1 MGEPLNGKKTPGGG
15 KEMSM
20 ETRLLLAF
28 GLMGLVL
35 FATQYFL
42 PKPVPP
48 PADKKAAAAPAA
60 APQAA
65 AAPESAAPP
74 QSAPPAKAK
83 AAAPK
88 SGAEAAPA
96 RVVAEKEEI
105 HILETDVYRIVF
117 ANRGAAVRSW
127 VLKRYRD
134 SEGKP
139 VDLVNAAAAP
149 RAGWAWSYIFP
160 REKPAIDLNKALF
173 AVSRPEPLVIEFR
186 YDDGSTRALKRFHF
200 EQKLYR
206 GQFLSEVES
215 NGRPVEHHL
224 AWRGGFGDRT
234 VHNPSG
240 VQKSVY
246 YDAVR
251 QKLVE
256 EGVHSP
262 DKGPLT
268 VTGTFHFAGIEDT
281 YFAAVVLP
289 RGEASLEFTAWSDP
303 VPEKEGGEEKPHVG
317 VSLGGKAR
325 NEWAFFVGPKDTNI
339 LRSTDRKLETMID
352 WGWFWFIAKPLFLA
366 LHWIHDNWT
375 GNWGWAIVIAT
386 VIINLAMLP
395 LRFSQLKSSQKMAQ
409 IQPELQAI
417 QAKYKGLSMKDPK
430 RQKMNEEMIALYQ
443 KHGINPMGGCLPLLL
458 QMPFFIAFFKVL
470 SVAIE
475 LRGAQWLWVADLSQ
489 PEASAIRLLPIGMLL
504 TQVILQKMTPVASPD
519 PSQQRLMMVLMP
531 VMLTVLF
538 YSASSGLVLYW
549 LTGNVVGIVQQYF
562 FNKTAVKAAPAP
574 AAKKKQGTA

>member
-1 MGEPLNGKKTPGGG
+1 M
-15 KEMSM
+15 
-20 ETRLLLAF
+20 
-28 GLMGLVL
+28 
-35 FATQYFL
+35 
-42 PKPVPP
+42 
-48 PADKKAAAAPAA
+48 
-60 APQAA
+60 
-65 AAPESAAPP
+65 
-74 QSAPPAKAK
+74 
-83 AAAPK
+83 
-88 SGAEAAPA
+88 
-96 RVVAEKEEI
+96 AEKEET
-105 HILETDVYRIVF
+105 HVLETSVYRIVF
-117 ANRGAAVRSW
+117 SNRGAVIRSW
-127 VLKRYRD
+127 VLKRYCD
-134 SEGKP
+134 GKGDP
-139 VDLVNAAAAP
+139 VELVNAAAAP
-149 RAGWAWSYIFP
+149 KAGWVYSYVFP
-160 REKPAIDLNKALF
+160 REKPATDLNKALF
-173 AVSRPEPLVIEFR
+173 AVAQPDALTLEFR
-186 YDDGSTRALKRFHF
+186 YDDGTTSAVKQFRF
-200 EQKLYR
+200 EQDRYR
-206 GQFLSEVES
+206 GHVMSEVAS
-215 NGRPVEHHL
+215 QGRPVEHHL

-234 VHNPSG
+234 VHNPTG
-240 VQKSVY
+240 VQKTVY
-246 YDAVR
+246 YDAAR

-262 DKGPLT
+262 DKGPIT
-268 VTGTFHFAGIEDT
+268 TTGTFHFAGIEDT
-281 YFAAVVLP
+281 YFAAVALP
-289 RGEASLEFTAWSDP
+289 RGETSMEVTAWSDEA
-303 VPEKEGGEEKPHVG
+303 PEAEGGEEKPHAG
-317 VSLGGKAR
+317 VSLGGRAR
-325 NEWAFFVGPKDTNI
+325 NEWAFFVGPKDTGI

-386 VIINLAMLP
+386 VIINAVMLP

-475 LRGAQWLWVADLSQ
+475 LRGATWMWVTDLSQ
-489 PEASAIRLLPIGMLL
+489 PETTVIRFLPVGMLV

-562 FNKTAVKAAPAP
+562 FNRMAVKPAAAPAP
-574 AAKKKQGTA
+574 APASRKK

>member
-1 MGEPLNGKKTPGGG
+1 MGEDNRKRPFGG
-15 KEMSM
+15 EMSM

-35 FATQYFL
+35 LSTQYFL
-42 PKPVPP
+42 PQPPP
-48 PADKKAAAAPAA
+48 PAAEKKAAAAPAPSGGQPQEKADA
-60 APQAA
+60 AQSPARQAA
-65 AAPESAAPP
+65 AVDSPAAGP
-74 QSAPPAKAK
+74 
-83 AAAPK
+83 
-88 SGAEAAPA
+88 G
-96 RVVAEKEEI
+96 RIVGEKDETY
-105 HILETDVYRIVF
+105 ILETDVYRIVF
-117 ANRGAAVRSW
+117 TNRGAAIRSW

-134 SEGKP
+134 SEGRP
-139 VDLVNAAAAP
+139 VELVNAAAAP
-149 RAGWAWSYIFP
+149 KAGWAYSYVFP
-160 REKPAIDLNKALF
+160 REKPAVDLNGVLF
-173 AVSRPEPLVIEFR
+173 AVSQPSPLVIEFR
-186 YDDGSTRALKRFHF
+186 YNDGTTAAVKRFQF

-206 GQFLSEVES
+206 GQLLSEVTS
-215 NGRPVEHHL
+215 QGRPIEHHL

-234 VHNPSG
+234 VHNPTG
-240 VQKSVY
+240 VQKTVY
-246 YDAVR
+246 YDAVK

-268 VTGTFHFAGIEDT
+268 VTGSFHFAGIEDT
-281 YFAAVVLP
+281 YFAAVALP

-303 VPEKEGGEEKPHVG
+303 APEKPGGEEKPHAG
-317 VSLGGKAR
+317 VSLGGRAR
-325 NEWAFFVGPKDTNI
+325 NEWTFFVGPKDTDV
-339 LRSTDRKLETMID
+339 LRATDRKLETMID

-366 LHWIHDNWT
+366 LRWIHDHWT

-395 LRFSQLKSSQKMAQ
+395 LRLSQLKSAQKMAL

-417 QAKYKGLSMKDPK
+417 QARYKGLSMKDPK

-475 LRGAQWLWVADLSQ
+475 LRGAPWLWVTDLSQ
-489 PEASAIRLLPIGMLL
+489 PEASAIRLLPLGMLV

-562 FNKTAVKAAPAP
+562 FNRMAVKPAPAAAPAP
-574 AAKKKQGTA
+574 KKK

>member
-1 MGEPLNGKKTPGGG
+1 MGEANRKRPFGG
-15 KEMSM
+15 EMSM

-35 FATQYFL
+35 FSTQYFL
-42 PKPVPP
+42 PQPPP
-48 PADKKAAAAPAA
+48 PAAEKKTAAAPAPSGGQPQEKADA
-60 APQAA
+60 APSPAREAA
-65 AAPESAAPP
+65 AVDSPAAGP
-74 QSAPPAKAK
+74 
-83 AAAPK
+83 
-88 SGAEAAPA
+88 G
-96 RVVAEKEEI
+96 RIVGEKDETY
-105 HILETDVYRIVF
+105 ILETDVYRIVF
-117 ANRGAAVRSW
+117 TNRGAAIRSW

-134 SEGKP
+134 SEGRP
-139 VDLVNAAAAP
+139 VELVNAAAAP
-149 RAGWAWSYIFP
+149 KAGWAYSYIFP
-160 REKPAIDLNKALF
+160 REKPAVDLNGVLF
-173 AVSRPEPLVIEFR
+173 AVSQPSPLVIEFR
-186 YDDGSTRALKRFHF
+186 YNDGTTAAVKRFQF

-206 GQFLSEVES
+206 GQLLSEVTS
-215 NGRPVEHHL
+215 QGRPIEHHL

-234 VHNPSG
+234 VHNPTG
-240 VQKSVY
+240 VQKTVY
-246 YDAVR
+246 YDAVK

-268 VTGTFHFAGIEDT
+268 VTGSFHFAGIEDT
-281 YFAAVVLP
+281 YFAAVALP

-303 VPEKEGGEEKPHVG
+303 APEKPGGEEKPHAG
-317 VSLGGKAR
+317 VSLGGRAR
-325 NEWAFFVGPKDTNI
+325 NEWTFFVGPKDTDV

-366 LHWIHDNWT
+366 LRWIHDHWT

-395 LRFSQLKSSQKMAQ
+395 LRLSQLKSAQKMAL

-417 QAKYKGLSMKDPK
+417 QARYKGLSMKDPK

-475 LRGAQWLWVADLSQ
+475 LRGAPWLWVTDLSQ
-489 PEASAIRLLPIGMLL
+489 PEASAIRLLPLGMLL

-562 FNKTAVKAAPAP
+562 FNRMAAKPAPAP
-574 AAKKKQGTA
+574 KKK

>member
-1 MGEPLNGKKTPGGG
+1 MADSTSGKQKQPGG
-15 KEMSM
+15 EMSM
-20 ETRLLLAF
+20 EKRLLLAF

-35 FATQYFL
+35 FASQYFL
-42 PKPVPP
+42 PRPQAPP
-48 PADKKAAAAPAA
+48 QKKAGAAPARAAEPAPQTQPPAAAPAP
-60 APQAA
+60 APQPPAA
-65 AAPESAAPP
+65 RKQAAQQKSAAPELVAAD
-74 QSAPPAKAK
+74 
-83 AAAPK
+83 
-88 SGAEAAPA
+88 
-96 RVVAEKEEI
+96 KEET
-105 HILETDVYRIVF
+105 HILDTSVYRIVF
-117 ANRGAAVRSW
+117 SNRGAAVRSW

-134 SEGKP
+134 SAGNP
-139 VDLVNAAAAP
+139 VELVNAAAAP
-149 RAGWAWSYIFP
+149 KAGWAWSYVFP
-160 REKPAIDLNKALF
+160 REKPATDLNGALF
-173 AVSRPEPLVIEFR
+173 AVSRPDPLTLEFR
-186 YDDGSTRALKRFHF
+186 FNDGVTSAVKRFRF
-200 EQKLYR
+200 EQTRYR
-206 GQFLSEVES
+206 GQFFSEVS
-215 NGRPVEHHL
+215 SAGRPVEHHL

-234 VHNPSG
+234 VHNPTG
-240 VQKSVY
+240 VQKTVY
-246 YDAVR
+246 YDAAR

-256 EGVHSP
+256 EGVHSA
-262 DKGPLT
+262 DKGPLST
-268 VTGTFHFAGIEDT
+268 SGAFHFAGIEDT
-281 YFAAVVLP
+281 YFAAVALP
-289 RGEASLEFTAWSDP
+289 RGESSIEFTAWSDP
-303 VPEKEGGEEKPHVG
+303 VPESAGGEEKPHAG

-325 NEWAFFVGPKDTNI
+325 NEWTFFVGPKDTNI

-366 LHWIHDNWT
+366 LHWIHDHWT

-386 VIINLAMLP
+386 VIINLVMLP

-475 LRGAQWLWVADLSQ
+475 LRGATWLWVTDLSQ
-489 PEASAIRLLPIGMLL
+489 PEASFIRLLPIGMLL

-519 PSQQRLMMVLMP
+519 PSQQRIMMVMMP

-549 LTGNVVGIVQQYF
+549 LTGNVVGIIQQYF
-562 FNKTAVKAAPAP
+562 FNKTAVKPSPAP
-574 AAKKKQGTA
+574 AQAPRKK

>member
-1 MGEPLNGKKTPGGG
+1 MGEDNRKRPFGG
-15 KEMSM
+15 EMSM

-35 FATQYFL
+35 LSTQYFL
-42 PKPVPP
+42 PQPPP
-48 PADKKAAAAPAA
+48 PAAEKKAPAAPAPSGGQPPEKTDAAQSPASKAAAAGR
-60 APQAA
+60 
-65 AAPESAAPP
+65 PEA
-74 QSAPPAKAK
+74 
-83 AAAPK
+83 
-88 SGAEAAPA
+88 GPA
-96 RVVAEKEEI
+96 RIAGEKEEAY
-105 HILETDVYRIVF
+105 ILETDVYRIVF
-117 ANRGAAVRSW
+117 TNRGAAIRSW

-134 SEGKP
+134 SEGRP
-139 VDLVNAAAAP
+139 VELVNAAAAP
-149 RAGWAWSYIFP
+149 RAGWAYSYVFP
-160 REKPAIDLNKALF
+160 REKPAVDLNGVLF
-173 AVSRPEPLVIEFR
+173 AVSQPSPLVIEFR
-186 YDDGSTRALKRFHF
+186 YNDGTTAAVKRFQF

-206 GQFLSEVES
+206 GQLLSEVTS
-215 NGRPVEHHL
+215 QGRPIEHHL

-234 VHNPSG
+234 VHNPTG
-240 VQKSVY
+240 VQKTVY
-246 YDAVR
+246 YDAVK

-268 VTGTFHFAGIEDT
+268 VTGSFHFAGIEDT
-281 YFAAVVLP
+281 YFAAVALP

-303 VPEKEGGEEKPHVG
+303 APEKPGGEEKPHAG
-317 VSLGGKAR
+317 VSLGGRAR
-325 NEWAFFVGPKDTNI
+325 NEWTFFVGPKDTDV

-366 LHWIHDNWT
+366 LRWIHDHWT

-386 VIINLAMLP
+386 VIINIAMLP
-395 LRFSQLKSSQKMAQ
+395 LRLSQLKSAQKMAL

-417 QAKYKGLSMKDPK
+417 QARYKGLSMRDPK

-475 LRGAQWLWVADLSQ
+475 LRGAPWLWVTDLSQ
-489 PEASAIRLLPIGMLL
+489 PEASAIRLLPLGMLV
-504 TQVILQKMTPVASPD
+504 TQVILQRMTPVASPD
-519 PSQQRLMMVLMP
+519 PSQQRLMMVMMP

-562 FNKTAVKAAPAP
+562 FNRMAVKPASAP
-574 AAKKKQGTA
+574 KKK

>member
-1 MGEPLNGKKTPGGG
+1 MGEDNQKRPFSG
-15 KEMSM
+15 EMSM

-42 PKPVPP
+42 PKPPP
-48 PADKKAAAAPAA
+48 PAPEKKAAAPAQAAPASG
-60 APQAA
+60 Q
-65 AAPESAAPP
+65 PEQKTDTGQPSA
-74 QSAPPAKAK
+74 AK
-83 AAAPK
+83 AAAARTP
-88 SGAEAAPA
+88 EAATA
-96 RVVAEKEEI
+96 RIAGEKDETY
-105 HILETDVYRIVF
+105 ILETDVYRIVF
-117 ANRGAAVRSW
+117 SNRGAAIRSW

-134 SEGKP
+134 SEGRP
-139 VDLVNAAAAP
+139 VELVNAAAAP
-149 RAGWAWSYIFP
+149 KAGWAYSYVFP
-160 REKPAIDLNKALF
+160 REKPAVDLNGVLF
-173 AVSRPEPLVIEFR
+173 AVSQPSPLVIEFR
-186 YDDGSTRALKRFHF
+186 YNDGTTAAVKRFQF

-206 GQFLSEVES
+206 GQLLSEVTS
-215 NGRPVEHHL
+215 QGRPIEHHL

-234 VHNPSG
+234 VHNPTG
-240 VQKSVY
+240 VQKTVY
-246 YDAVR
+246 YDAAK

-268 VTGTFHFAGIEDT
+268 VTGSFHFAGIEDT
-281 YFAAVVLP
+281 YFAAVALP
-289 RGEASLEFTAWSDP
+289 RGEGSLEFTAWSDP
-303 VPEKEGGEEKPHVG
+303 VPEKPGGEEKPHAG
-317 VSLGGKAR
+317 VSLGGRAR
-325 NEWAFFVGPKDTNI
+325 NEWTFFVGPKDTDV

-366 LHWIHDNWT
+366 LHWIHDHWT

-386 VIINLAMLP
+386 VIINIAMLP

-475 LRGAQWLWVADLSQ
+475 LRGAQWLWVTDLSQ
-489 PEASAIRLLPIGMLL
+489 PEASAIRLLPLGMLL

-519 PSQQRLMMVLMP
+519 PSQQRLMMVMMP

-562 FNKTAVKAAPAP
+562 FNRMAVKPAPAAAPAP
-574 AAKKKQGTA
+574 KKK

>member
-1 MGEPLNGKKTPGGG
+1 MGEDNQQKRPFGGG
-15 KEMSM
+15 EMSM

-42 PKPVPP
+42 PKPPP
-48 PADKKAAAAPAA
+48 PAPPKKAAAPAPAA
-60 APQAA
+60 PQEAQGAAQPAPQKAA
-65 AAPESAAPP
+65 AAQPEQPSAARIV
-74 QSAPPAKAK
+74 
-83 AAAPK
+83 
-88 SGAEAAPA
+88 G
-96 RVVAEKEEI
+96 EKEETY
-105 HILETDVYRIVF
+105 ILETDVYRIVF
-117 ANRGAAVRSW
+117 SNRGAAIRSW

-134 SEGKP
+134 SEGRP
-139 VDLVNAAAAP
+139 VELVNAAAAP
-149 RAGWAWSYIFP
+149 KAGWAYSYVFP
-160 REKPAIDLNKALF
+160 REKPAVDLNGVLF
-173 AVSRPEPLVIEFR
+173 AVSQSSPLSIEFR
-186 YDDGSTRALKRFHF
+186 YNDGATSALKRFQF

-206 GQFLSEVES
+206 GHLLSEVVS
-215 NGRPVEHHL
+215 QGRPIEHHL

-234 VHNPSG
+234 VHNPTG

-246 YDAVR
+246 YDAVK

-268 VTGTFHFAGIEDT
+268 VAGAFHFAGIEDT
-281 YFAAVVLP
+281 YFAAVALP
-289 RGEASLEFTAWSDP
+289 RGETPLEFTAWSDP
-303 VPEKEGGEEKPHVG
+303 VPERPGGEEKPHAG
-317 VSLGGKAR
+317 VSLGGRAR
-325 NEWAFFVGPKDTNI
+325 NEWTFFVGPKDTDI

-366 LHWIHDNWT
+366 LHWIHDRWT

-386 VIINLAMLP
+386 VIINIAMLP

-475 LRGAQWLWVADLSQ
+475 LRGAHWLWVTDLSQ
-489 PEASAIRLLPIGMLL
+489 PEASAIRLLPIGMLV

-519 PSQQRLMMVLMP
+519 PSQQRLMMVMMP

-562 FNKTAVKAAPAP
+562 FNRMAVKPAPAAAPAP
-574 AAKKKQGTA
+574 KKK

>member
-1 MGEPLNGKKTPGGG
+1 MGEDNQQKRPFGGG
-15 KEMSM
+15 EMSM

-42 PKPVPP
+42 PKPPP
-48 PADKKAAAAPAA
+48 PAPPKKAAAAAPAA
-60 APQAA
+60 PQEAQGAAQPAPQKAA
-65 AAPESAAPP
+65 AAQPEQPSAARIV
-74 QSAPPAKAK
+74 
-83 AAAPK
+83 
-88 SGAEAAPA
+88 G
-96 RVVAEKEEI
+96 EKEETY
-105 HILETDVYRIVF
+105 ILETDVYRIVF
-117 ANRGAAVRSW
+117 SNRGAAIRSW

-134 SEGKP
+134 SEGRP
-139 VDLVNAAAAP
+139 VELVNAAAAP
-149 RAGWAWSYIFP
+149 KAGWAYSYVFP
-160 REKPAIDLNKALF
+160 REKPAVDLNGVLF
-173 AVSRPEPLVIEFR
+173 AVSQSSPLSIEFR
-186 YDDGSTRALKRFHF
+186 YNDGATSALKRFQF

-206 GQFLSEVES
+206 GHLLSEVVS
-215 NGRPVEHHL
+215 QGRPIEHHL

-234 VHNPSG
+234 VHNPTG

-246 YDAVR
+246 YDAVK

-268 VTGTFHFAGIEDT
+268 VAGAFHFAGIEDT
-281 YFAAVVLP
+281 YFAAVALP
-289 RGEASLEFTAWSDP
+289 RGETPLEFTAWSDP
-303 VPEKEGGEEKPHVG
+303 VPERPGGEEKPHAG
-317 VSLGGKAR
+317 VSLGGRAR
-325 NEWAFFVGPKDTNI
+325 NEWTFFVGPKDTDI

-366 LHWIHDNWT
+366 LHWIHDRWT

-386 VIINLAMLP
+386 VIINIAMLP

-475 LRGAQWLWVADLSQ
+475 LRGAHWLWVTDLSQ
-489 PEASAIRLLPIGMLL
+489 PEASAIRLLPIGMLV

-519 PSQQRLMMVLMP
+519 PSQQRLMMVMMP

-562 FNKTAVKAAPAP
+562 FNRMAVKPAPAAAPAP
-574 AAKKKQGTA
+574 KKK